1 MVTVIRVKAEDGIS
15 TWSLIREHSDR
26 KIDEYDLLVEAIVR
40 QAARDLKSIDYENR
54 TDAMDFFRSEWFNDL
69 TDDLLDGEEIIQE
82 LLRKE

>member
-15 TWSLIREHSDR
+15 TWSLIREHADR
-26 KIDEYDLLVEAIVR
+26 KIDEYDLLIEAVVR
-40 QAARDLKSIDYENR
+40 QAARDLKSIDYEKR

-69 TDDLLDGEEIIQE
+69 TDGLLDGEEIIQE